1 MVSCLSSCPWEAEE
15 LSKVQLQQT
24 KLLQVWNHLF
34 WKLLSLG
41 NKNICTRQPPLHVLL
56 RKKICQGHQSSLL
69 SKTQK
74 GWITCKRVFFG
85 DCFKNIYICMYSY
98 VFVFM
103 WKKKCTA
110 QEWWV
115 KFHLGQNEDYSP
127 GDSFSDNCEELLW
140 RGGGRSLYVIS
151 MKRML
156 ALKHTFWQTVT
167 ASHKEQISPLTILV
181 LF

>member
-85 DCFKNIYICMYSY
+85 DCFKKIYICMYSY

-103 WKKKCTA
+103 WKKKKNLQPKNGELSFIWGRMKTIARETA
-110 QEWWV
+110 SQITV
-115 KFHLGQNEDYSP
+115 R
-127 GDSFSDNCEELLW
+127 NCSEEVGEGHCMWFPW
-140 RGGGRSLYVIS
+140 RGCLHLSTHFGRQL
-151 MKRML
+151 L
-156 ALKHTFWQTVT
+156 LVT
-167 ASHKEQISPLTILV
+167 RSRYLH
-181 LF
+181 